1 VTATLL
7 LDAPYQAISYPF
19 SVRTDLEEPARVI
32 PELLAPFA
40 SSDVPTAPARA
51 VYRLTRDPGGD
62 GQNPFTVF
70 VSGEVIAR
78 TATALGLV
86 DETLWHVNREA
97 IARAEGFVA
106 VHASAAS
113 RGDRG
118 VVLPA
123 SQDSGKSTTVAGLI
137 RAGFAYMT
145 DEAAL
150 LDLRSAQLHPY
161 PKPLWLAP
169 PSVLAL
175 EGLRDRVL
183 PEYRDLGRIRTYV
196 RPSDL
201 GGSIPSPPCDV
212 RLVVSPRYQ
221 PAAPTTLEAMTQ
233 AGTLM
238 CLAENA
244 FNLRELGAAGLDP
257 LKTVVERARGYR
269 LTFSSLREAVGSIVE
284 LVDALPEH

>member
-1 VTATLL
+1 MALP
-7 LDAPYQAISYPF
+7 LDALYQAISYPF
-19 SVRTDLEEPARVI
+19 RVRTDLEEPVRVI
-32 PELLAPFA
+32 PELLKHFA
-40 SSDVPTAPARA
+40 HADVPPALARA
-51 VYRLTRDPGGD
+51 AYQLSRDPGRD
-62 GQNPFTVF
+62 RQNPFAVS

-97 IARAEGFVA
+97 IGRADGYVA

-113 RGDRG
+113 RGGRG
-118 VVLPA
+118 VILPA

-137 RAGFAYMT
+137 GAGFAYLT

-169 PSVLAL
+169 PSVLAIQ
-175 EGLRDRVL
+175 GLRDRVL
-183 PEYRDLGRIRTYV
+183 PEYRNLDRIRTYV
-196 RPSDL
+196 RLADL

-212 RLVVSPRYQ
+212 RVVVSPRYL
-221 PAAPTTLEAMTQ
+221 PGAPTTLEAMTQ

-244 FNLRELGAAGLDP
+244 FNLRELGVAGLEP
-257 LKTVVERARGYR
+257 LRAVVGRARGYR
-269 LTFSSLREAVGSIVE
+269 LTFSSLSDAVRLITE
-284 LVDALPEH
+284 LVDALPES